1 MNKRLFMFAMKDKMK
16 DFQIHILSNKSP
28 VRDRKVSE
36 SLRRSLKILLY
47 PILSL
52 TGFFYFKNNGLRGET
67 GINANQR
74 VNGVKKNIPFYTRVD
89 KVKLLAGSS
98 PASTP
103 IKNQHA
109 AQGSLPLILRHY
121 KWDSANTNTVPIKV
135 VRTGYQAFENSIMR
149 TLFST
154 VKDVDYITSE

>member
-1 MNKRLFMFAMKDKMK
+1 M
-16 DFQIHILSNKSP
+16 
-28 VRDRKVSE
+28 
-36 SLRRSLKILLY
+36 
-47 PILSL
+47 
-52 TGFFYFKNNGLRGET
+52 NNGLSSLSGKIQNTALR
-67 GINANQR
+67 N
-74 VNGVKKNIPFYTRVD
+74 VS
-89 KVKLLAGSS
+89 GSGRS
-98 PASTP
+98 SLPSTP
-103 IKNQHA
+103 IKNQTA

>member
-1 MNKRLFMFAMKDKMK
+1 MKLSITQTTNSPNYLSAFLMFHKYSNSPQTLGLFFNEIM
-16 DFQIHILSNKSP
+16 
-28 VRDRKVSE
+28 
-36 SLRRSLKILLY
+36 
-47 PILSL
+47 
-52 TGFFYFKNNGLRGET
+52 
-67 GINANQR
+67 
-74 VNGVKKNIPFYTRVD
+74 
-89 KVKLLAGSS
+89 
-98 PASTP
+98 
-103 IKNQHA
+103 KNQHA

>member
-1 MNKRLFMFAMKDKMK
+1 MIMNNA
-16 DFQIHILSNKSP
+16 
-28 VRDRKVSE
+28 VSSE
-36 SLRRSLKILLY
+36 TVITEGRAFFSSSTLLL
-47 PILSL
+47 P
-52 TGFFYFKNNGLRGET
+52 
-67 GINANQR
+67 
-74 VNGVKKNIPFYTRVD
+74 
-89 KVKLLAGSS
+89 
-98 PASTP
+98 P